1 MCNCGKNK
9 ASGSAPTSGRVTVE
23 TPNGLR
29 ITKPN
34 QAAAE
39 TYVSGHPG
47 SKIV

>member
-1 MCNCGKNK
+1 MACGCKGK
-9 ASGSAPTSGRVTVE
+9 ATSGTSGGRVTIE

-39 TYVSGHPG
+39 TYVAGHPG